1 MANAP
6 RRTSAQLKEL
16 VMSTGFA
23 PSNKIHAR
31 DLFDGRLAKFS
42 VREQFTADTTET
54 SRCLTDGRNCLWISI
69 NDAGFVENIT
79 RYGANAPS
87 KILKA
92 IAQTFD
98 TDIFS
103 EYEPQYWG
111 FDTQE
116 EWDAWQEK
124 LAKEHDDKFHA
135 ELLKYL
141 QGEPNDIRP
150 GTIGMQRAEIAK
162 KLVENDPTFLLL
174 ENKDKLLNE
183 TRSIYDRD
191 HAVTVTLSPEDIA
204 LVKMI
209 ATHEDDLS
217 EA

>member
-1 MANAP
+1 
-6 RRTSAQLKEL
+6 
-16 VMSTGFA
+16 MSTYYA
-23 PSNKIHAR
+23 PFNKIHAR
-31 DLFDGRLAKFS
+31 DLFDGRLEKFG
-42 VREQFTADTTET
+42 VREQPTADTTET
-54 SRCLTDGRNCLWISI
+54 SKCLTDGRNCLWVSI
-69 NDAGFVENIT
+69 NDAGFVGNIT

-87 KILKA
+87 KILNA
-92 IAQTFD
+92 IARTFA

-116 EWDAWQEK
+116 EWDALQER
-124 LAKEHDDKFHA
+124 LAKEDNEKFHA

-141 QGEPNDIRP
+141 RGEPNDIRP
-150 GTIGMQRAEIAK
+150 GTVGMQWAEKAK
-162 KLVENDPTFLLL
+162 ILVENDPTLLL
-174 ENKDKLLNE
+174 PENKDKLLNE
-183 TRSIYDRD
+183 ARSIYDRD

-209 ATHEDDLS
+209 ATHEDDLP